1 MTLTPE
7 QMDEAVKEMAKDFR
21 PVTAS
26 DGSHTARF
34 ATDDEIRNGWKEPL
48 GQALLAALPV
58 IRRAVLE
65 EVMNEAAAIAYQQD
79 ADHGVANTGGADAVL
94 ARLQAMA
101 EEAR

>member
-65 EVMNEAAAIAYQQD
+65 EAAREAWRASQWARNTPDDIAAAIR
-79 ADHGVANTGGADAVL
+79 TLGAKP
-94 ARLQAMA
+94 
-101 EEAR
+101 